1 MILFVGLG
9 NPGTQYALNRHNVG
23 FMVVDVLADHFSFSA
38 FKRRGEAVIAEG
50 EIASRKVT
58 LLKPMNF
65 MNRSGI
71 SVSEFAHFFKIPL
84 EDIIVAHDDLDLVPG
99 KVKIKQGGGAGGHNG
114 LRSLD
119 AHLGQDYWR
128 LRVGIGHPGHR
139 DAVHSYVLKNFSREE
154 EDWLVP
160 LLQAL
165 TREASLLVQKDMS
178 GFLNNLALRL
188 REA

>member
-139 DAVHSYVLKNFSREE
+139 DAVHSYVLKDFSREE

-165 TREASLLVQKDMS
+165 VREVSLLVQKDMP